1 MVVGVED
8 FVATLFLLFWLLRY
22 CETQRPGP
30 TLRVGLRETGSATN
44 MQLVLHKRLA
54 GVSRS
59 HFSKSQISNGG
70 LVDLVYTGLTRLRS
84 SWIGLEEDMII
95 FQVYTP
101 RWLISN
107 IFINVVVLVRRLET
121 VLLRKP

>member
-8 FVATLFLLFWLLRY
+8 FVATLSLLFWLLRH

-30 TLRVGLRETGSATN
+30 TLRVVLRETGSATN

-59 HFSKSQISNGG
+59 HFSESQISNGG

-84 SWIGLEEDMII
+84 SWIGLKEDMIV

-101 RWLISN
+101 RTSN
-107 IFINVVVLVRRLET
+107 SDNFSNVVVLFVD
-121 VLLRKP
+121 